1 MTSPG
6 RPACGTPPAGDNA
19 ETDSTEIDSAEPS
32 RTDVDSAV
40 WTLRVWRETSAAA
53 GVRARII
60 AVTMDGLPARQTAVT
75 DSIDDVLA
83 RLRTFLQHTTAN
95 WSPPA
100 VDPPASQS

>member
-6 RPACGTPPAGDNA
+6 RPACGTPPAGDSA
-19 ETDSTEIDSAEPS
+19 ETDSAEPS

-83 RLRTFLQHTTAN
+83 RLRTLLRHTTAN

-100 VDPPASQS
+100 VDPPASQP